1 LRTSP
6 SSEPPG
12 GDEPRTER
20 LHPTGGGR
28 PPRGRLTGALRALDG
43 EQRLAALA
51 ALALAGGLFLPWWRD
66 PLIGVTSVA
75 VRRLTFVEVAIFLV
89 AAAVLALLLG
99 RAERRTFN
107 LPLSD
112 GTLIAAA
119 GAWAFVLVAYRMLD
133 PPSRTAERAGD
144 GVTVTRDYG
153 LRWGALVALA
163 AAATLAAA
171 GVRER
176 RRRHRGEPE
185 SVAADADATATL
197 EASR

>member
-1 LRTSP
+1 LRTFP
-6 SSEPPG
+6 SNDTPS
-12 GDEPRTER
+12 DERQTER
-20 LHPTGGGR
+20 LLPRGAGDSS
-28 PPRGRLTGALRALDG
+28 RGRLTGALRALDS

-51 ALALAGGLFLPWWRD
+51 ALGLVGSLFLPWWRD

-75 VRRLTFVEVAIFLV
+75 VRRLTFVEVSIFIV
-89 AAAVLALLLG
+89 AAAVLVLLLG
-99 RAERRTFN
+99 RAERRPFH

-119 GAWAFVLVAYRMLD
+119 GAWAFVLVAFRMLD
-133 PPSRTAERAGD
+133 PPTRSAERASD
-144 GVTVTRDYG
+144 AAKVTREYG

-163 AAATLAAA
+163 AAATLTAA

-176 RRRHRGEPE
+176 RRRHRGERE

-197 EASR
+197 EYPR